1 MCAINRQVGTPL
13 PGADRTAL
21 GARVGRRAGLRWI
34 TAPPALFLSALVLAA
49 ALAPLLVP
57 HDPLEMNKTAPLLA
71 PSRGFPLGAD
81 QFGRDIMSRLLYGSR
96 TALAIGVGSTVS
108 AAALGVPLGLW
119 AGYSGGAIDTIVM
132 RVVDTLLAIPA
143 VLLAMALVAVTGRG
157 SLNAGI
163 AVAVVALPQFARI
176 TRAGTLTEKAMDYV
190 EAAVAAGGREA
201 RLLFRTILPNVLSPV
216 FVQIPIAV
224 SRAILLEASLSFLGL
239 GTQPPAPSW
248 GLMIRESRDYMYTAP
263 LYGLFPGL
271 AIALSVLALNAL
283 SDRARGVWRP

>member
-1 MCAINRQVGTPL
+1 MSVTNREIGKES
-13 PGADRTAL
+13 PGAGRAAL
-21 GARVGRRAGLRWI
+21 GPRAGRRARLRWL
-34 TAPPALFLSALVLAA
+34 TAPAALFLTALVLAA
-49 ALAPLLVP
+49 ALAPLLAP
-57 HDPLEMNKTAPLLA
+57 YDPLEMNKAAPLSA
-71 PSRGFPLGAD
+71 PSRSVPLGAD

-108 AAALGVPLGLW
+108 AAVLGVPLGLW
-119 AGYSGGAIDTIVM
+119 AGYAGGAIDTMVM
-132 RVVDTLLAIPA
+132 RVADALLAIPA

-190 EAAVAAGGREA
+190 EAAVAAGGGQA

-239 GTQPPAPSW
+239 GTQPPAASW

-263 LYGLFPGL
+263 LYGVFPGL